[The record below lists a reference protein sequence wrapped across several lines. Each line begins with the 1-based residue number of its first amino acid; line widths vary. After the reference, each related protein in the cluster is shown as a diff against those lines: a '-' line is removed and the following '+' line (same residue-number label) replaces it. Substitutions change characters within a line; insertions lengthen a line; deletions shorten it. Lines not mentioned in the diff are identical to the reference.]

1 MTTGSAPGKIIL
13 FGEHAVVYGRPAIAA
28 PVSQLAATAT
38 VMAAEP
44 GNGCVLDLSDIGETV
59 PVTGESAMQPLALVT
74 RLTLDALAMATPDWR
89 IVLRSTIPVSSGL
102 GSGAAAATAIVRA
115 IAAAA
120 GHALTPAEISTLVF
134 ESERLFHGTPS
145 GIDNTVIAYEQP
157 VWFVRGQSPEPFVI
171 AQPVTLVIG
180 DTGIASPTSVTVGDV
195 RRGWQAEPQRYE
207 TIFDAVGRI
216 VYAARD
222 AVQSGDVAALGRLM
236 DENHALLHEM
246 GVSSVE
252 LDRLCAAAR
261 QAGALGAKLSG
272 GGRGGNMIA
281 LAREAEVESVEQ
293 ALTAGGARRVVTT
306 VVEPKQ
312 N

>member
-74 RLTLDALAMATPDWR
+74 RLTLDALEMATPDWR

-145 GIDNTVIAYEQP
+145 GIDNTMA
-157 VWFVRGQSPEPFVI
+157 
-171 AQPVTLVIG
+171 TLGTPLVY
-180 DTGIASPTSVTVGDV
+180 
-195 RRGWQAEPQRYE
+195 RRGAPPLIETLNIPAPLKLVVGMTHHEGLTARTVASVAEARQRNPRLYE
-207 TIFDAVGRI
+207 KIFDDIDALVLQAVSAIQDNDIATLGDLMNINQGLLNALQVSTPELERLI
-216 VYAARD
+216 GLARK
-222 AVQSGDVAALGRLM
+222 
-236 DENHALLHEM
+236 
-246 GVSSVE
+246 
-252 LDRLCAAAR
+252 
-261 QAGALGAKLSG
+261 AGAAGAKLTG
-272 GGRGGNMIA
+272 GGGGGAMIA
-281 LAREAEVESVEQ
+281 LCNDNNMDIQTAIERQGFRTMTV
-293 ALTAGGARRVVTT
+293 TAGR
-306 VVEPKQ
+306 KS
-312 N
+312 

>member
-120 GHALTPAEISTLVF
+120 GHALTPAQISALVY

-145 GIDNTVIAYEQP
+145 GIDNTVVAYEQP
-157 VWFVRGQSPEPFVI
+157 VWFVRGQPPEPFVI

-180 DTGIASPTSVTVGDV
+180 DTGIASPTSITVGDV

-261 QAGALGAKLSG
+261 RVGALGAKLSG

>member
-1 MTTGSAPGKIIL
+1 MTTGSASGKIIL

-120 GHALTPAEISTLVF
+120 GHALTPAQISALVY

-145 GIDNTVIAYEQP
+145 GIDNTVVAYEQP
-157 VWFVRGQSPEPFVI
+157 VWFVRGQPPEPFVI

-236 DENHALLHEM
+236 D
-246 GVSSVE
+246 
-252 LDRLCAAAR
+252 
-261 QAGALGAKLSG
+261 
-272 GGRGGNMIA
+272 
-281 LAREAEVESVEQ
+281 
-293 ALTAGGARRVVTT
+293 
-306 VVEPKQ
+306 
-312 N
+312 